1 MQEVCATKLSPCG
14 IVHVRPDLIMIGRWT
29 KSDGVA
35 GKFAQ
40 HALALAL
47 EKAAILALAFCHSHQ
62 LAVQDMVQY
71 EKLEEW
77 GPEDDFGAGHMGL
90 AADTALEHMK
100 HNVTEQVG
108 STAWI
113 CGCHPGW
120 QYSAPGFFRLFGGP
134 GQTATR
140 RSVEFCLTK
149 HGCQAR

>member
-1 MQEVCATKLSPCG
+1 MCATRLSPCG
-14 IVHVRPDLIMIGRWT
+14 AVVHVRPDLIVMGRWT
-29 KSDGVA
+29 KGEGVV
-35 GKFAQ
+35 GKFAE

-77 GPEDDFGAGHMGL
+77 GPEDDRGAGHMGL
-90 AADTALEHMK
+90 AADAALEHMK

-108 STAWI
+108 LTAWT
-113 CGCHPGW
+113 CDCHPGW
-120 QYSAPGFFRLFGGP
+120 QSSAPGSCWLFGGP

-140 RSVEFCLTK
+140 RSAES
-149 HGCQAR
+149 